1 MNLQGLPA
9 KYPWLQWA
17 VLAIGLIASTA
28 TYTIA
33 RHRSNSEAAAVFT
46 VQASEIANDI
56 EQRIRIYTDVL
67 YALRGLFSA
76 SVTVNSQE
84 FQRFAQDLAV
94 HERYPGLANVSYAY
108 YVRGPD
114 RQKFEAQMRKELAA
128 HDPALA
134 TFAVHPA
141 EGRPDFHVLTYI
153 DPLAPNRVALGLD
166 LAADPDRRVAVEKAR
181 DSGAVAVTPGIALLR
196 DSNNRV
202 VSVLMRLAVY
212 RGGDVPDTVEAR
224 RRHYQGLVGVAIR
237 VDEMMSKILTPQY
250 AASFRIEV
258 FEQGQSSP
266 ASGTA
271 VSSTTLFDSNQL
283 AGGKNGTASD
293 QRLSRYAY
301 TTPITVGD
309 REWSVRITPRADPG
323 SLSGRLLPFAFAL
336 LILVLSLLLFAT
348 LKLLARADQFATH
361 DKLTDLYNRRYMNE
375 WFDMELTRAAR
386 GKYPISAVLFDID
399 HFKKFNDNWGHQAG
413 DHVLQQL
420 AALLM
425 RSARGSDVVCR
436 YGGEEFLLLMPDAT
450 TDTAC
455 QRAEMLCQEV
465 GTMPL
470 RHADRD
476 LGTMTL
482 SAGVATYPQHAND
495 AESLLRRADEAL
507 YEAKQQGRN
516 RVVLATTKLDPAPA
530 S

>member
-9 KYPWLQWA
+9 KYPWLQWV
-17 VLAIGLIASTA
+17 VLVLGLVTSVA
-28 TYTIA
+28 TYSIA
-33 RHRSNSEAAAVFT
+33 RHRINSEAAAVFT
-46 VQASEIANDI
+46 VQANDI
-56 EQRIRIYTDVL
+56 AHDVEQRIRIYTDVL

-76 SVTVNSQE
+76 SVNVDALE
-84 FQRFAQDLAV
+84 FRRFARDLAV
-94 HERYPGLANVSYAY
+94 NARYPGLANVSYAY
-108 YVRGPD
+108 YVRGAD
-114 RQKFEAQMRKELAA
+114 RQKFETQIRQALGKE
-128 HDPALA
+128 DPAFA
-134 TFAVHPA
+134 TFTVHPA
-141 EGRPDFHVLTYI
+141 DDRPEYHVMTYI
-153 DPLAPNRVALGLD
+153 EPLAPNQVVLGLD

-196 DSNNRV
+196 DSNNSV
-202 VSVLMRLAVY
+202 VSVLMQLAVY
-212 RGGDVPDTVEAR
+212 GGGDVPDTVEAR

-250 AASFRIEV
+250 VTGFRIEV
-258 FEQGQSSP
+258 FEQAQT
-266 ASGTA
+266 ASA
-271 VSSTTLFDSNQL
+271 SKNTLFDSNEL
-283 AGGKNGTASD
+283 TGSTNGAETD
-293 QRLSRYAY
+293 RRLSRYAY

-323 SLSGRLLPFAFAL
+323 SLSGKLLPFAIAL
-336 LILVLSLLLFAT
+336 LILVLSILLFAA

-399 HFKKFNDNWGHQAG
+399 HFKNFNDSWGHQAG

-420 AALLM
+420 ATLLM

-436 YGGEEFLLLMPDAT
+436 YGGEEFLLLMPGVS
-450 TDTAC
+450 TDTAF
-455 QRAEMLCQEV
+455 QRAELLRQEV
-465 GTMPL
+465 DTMPL
-470 RHADRD
+470 RYADRD

-516 RVVLATTKLDPAPA
+516 RVVRATTMLEPTPA